1 MCSSTRSVLPPTGKH
16 PHSWR
21 TATGAVWAPAGLAR
35 LEATPGQG
43 FALPGI
49 RTPTSPPPP
58 HAPRSPE
65 LLHQNAL
72 VWVLERS
79 GWEHNALLHGPPP
92 SPHRWVNPKA
102 PKATCL
108 HTKRAV
114 ALQRD
119 GRQQPVSFS
128 RHHGQLP
135 ASPGVDPAPQASQAG
150 SLVRLHGHAGPWGDS
165 RAVCPPTSLQ
175 MQPPKP
181 AALPGG
187 ATPSK
192 GFPPLSGP

>member
-1 MCSSTRSVLPPTGKH
+1 MGPS
-16 PHSWR
+16 
-21 TATGAVWAPAGLAR
+21 GAGPAGGD
-35 LEATPGQG
+35 PGAGLRSSGHQD
-43 FALPGI
+43 AHVPA
-49 RTPTSPPPP
+49 PP

-72 VWVLERS
+72 VWVLGRL
-79 GWEHNALLHGPPP
+79 GWERNALLQVPPVPP
-92 SPHRWVNPKA
+92 SVGEPQGTSGHASAHKA
-102 PKATCL
+102 VGGSSKRREATA
-108 HTKRAV
+108 RII
-114 ALQRD
+114 
-119 GRQQPVSFS
+119 QPSPRPVTCVSWGGS
-128 RHHGQLP
+128 RPTG
-135 ASPGVDPAPQASQAG
+135 G
-150 SLVRLHGHAGPWGDS
+150 LHGHAGPWGDS